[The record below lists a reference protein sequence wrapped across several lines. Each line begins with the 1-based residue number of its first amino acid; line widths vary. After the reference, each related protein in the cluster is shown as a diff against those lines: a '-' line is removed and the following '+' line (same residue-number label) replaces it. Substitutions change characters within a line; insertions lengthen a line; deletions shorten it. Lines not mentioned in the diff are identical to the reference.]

1 MTQLEEWL
9 DNLNGL
15 SDEEEQAYVE
25 KIRQEVAQQT
35 PEEAKAQLREMIAKV
50 RDVQDIIAN
59 SKRNAA

>member
-25 KIRQEVAQQT
+25 KIRQEVSLQT
-35 PEEAKAQLREMIAKV
+35 PEEAKAQLREMIGKV